1 MDCLGNNNR
10 LEWYRT
16 KDVEPPEG
24 TWLWTLPPDNA
35 TINRKTRSAMADM
48 YNRDTKRWCYGGD
61 KNLYWTYPITP
72 ESI

>member
-1 MDCLGNNNR
+1 MSENNNR
-10 LEWYRT
+10 LDWYRT

-24 TWLWTLPPDNA
+24 MWLWTLSSDNA

-61 KNLYWTYPITP
+61 TNLYWTYPIYP
-72 ESI
+72 ENL